1 MPRRK
6 SLKRMK
12 VTITQPKHVIDAI
25 DELAKLVETTR
36 SGVIEAFIEHCL
48 NDKDIIDTVFPFEV
62 EIVED
67 EREEDEEAEDEESA

>member
-12 VTITQPKHVIDAI
+12 VTITLPSYVLDAV
-25 DELAKLVETTR
+25 DGLSEMVETTR

-48 NDKDIIDTVFPFEV
+48 NDKEIIDTVFPLEV

-67 EREEDEEAEDEESA
+67 EGEEVEGEED